1 MNETTF
7 TMEQMRAIV
16 AYENAKRSET
26 SETSDDVENL
36 KATPREVP
44 DLIGAYV
51 IVRGDRSGVFF
62 GVVESLNPAT
72 NEVILAD
79 VRHIWRWEGSANTA
93 ELAAHGVAKPDGCK
107 FVGAGRIMIWD
118 AIEVIPCS
126 VRAIG
131 SLLAVPWWEECP

>member
-7 TMEQMRAIV
+7 TMDQMRAIV
-16 AYENAKRSET
+16 AYEIAKRSET
-26 SETSDDVENL
+26 SNDVENL
-36 KATPREVP
+36 KATPREVS
-44 DLIGAYV
+44 DLIGAHV

-62 GVVESLNPAT
+62 GVLESLDAAT

-107 FVGAGRIMIWD
+107 FAHAGRIMVWD
-118 AIEVIPCS
+118 VLEVIPCS
-126 VRAIG
+126 PRAIE
-131 SLLAVPWWEECP
+131 SLLAVPLWEECP